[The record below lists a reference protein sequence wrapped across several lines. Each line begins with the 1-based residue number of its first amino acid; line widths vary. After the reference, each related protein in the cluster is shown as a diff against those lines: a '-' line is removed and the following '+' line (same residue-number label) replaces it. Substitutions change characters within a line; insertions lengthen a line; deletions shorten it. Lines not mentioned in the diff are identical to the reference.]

1 MRYEEVLVI
10 YLQNQVPCR
19 EQTSDPFAWSWRQDS
34 KFHTSMNN
42 LGRCHLKQP
51 KQNPNLNQNQNPTTP
66 NQTQTK
72 TNLKP
77 KTNPNQ
83 SQKETLFCGLSGT
96 GGLGLVFVQGIC
108 TAGFTSQL
116 PSFFCLC
123 LRQGSVALPS
133 SWSSW
138 PASFQGSAC
147 LCL

>member
-77 KTNPNQ
+77 KTNPTQTKPKPKGNLVSW
-83 SQKETLFCGLSGT
+83 SQWHWWPWISICSGH
-96 GGLGLVFVQGIC
+96 LHSRFH
-108 TAGFTSQL
+108 F
-116 PSFFCLC
+116 
-123 LRQGSVALPS
+123 SVAFLFLS
-133 SWSSW
+133 LFETGVCCF
-138 PASFQGSAC
+138 AQQ
-147 LCL
+147 LE